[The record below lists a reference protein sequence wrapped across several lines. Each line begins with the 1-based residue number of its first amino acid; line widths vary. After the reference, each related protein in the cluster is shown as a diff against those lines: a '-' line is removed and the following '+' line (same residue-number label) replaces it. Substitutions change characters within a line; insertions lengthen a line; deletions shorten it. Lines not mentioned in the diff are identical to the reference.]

1 MAFVPYIPALN
12 KMIVKKAILFCA
24 GLLLTQLTMAQS
36 QAWGG
41 GADQNDLSFG
51 FSFQYILQDYKI
63 IKQPDWRKPIT
74 NPETGSNITSP
85 LTGISSRS
93 TPGFTVGFIT
103 RYRLTEHLE
112 ARTTPAL
119 VFADRELSYTF
130 EKASENLTRQ
140 VQSTTVDV
148 PLLLKLRSDRIN
160 NFRAY
165 VLGGVKYS
173 MAISKGKPD
182 NNEEPL
188 QQKLINKRGFASYEA
203 GFGCD
208 IYFEF
213 FKMSP
218 EIKVGNSFGNVLVA
232 GNTPLARPIDKL
244 FLHSIMFSLHFE

>member
-1 MAFVPYIPALN
+1 MTF
-12 KMIVKKAILFCA
+12 KKAILFCTV
-24 GLLLTQLTMAQS
+24 LLLSQLANA

-51 FSFQYILQDYKI
+51 FSFQYLMQDFKI
-63 IKQPDWRKPIT
+63 VKQPDWCTPIRD
-74 NPETGSNITSP
+74 PETGKDLTTP
-85 LTGISSRS
+85 LTSITSRS

-119 VFADRELSYTF
+119 VFADRELNYTF
-130 EKASENLTRQ
+130 EKTSEDLNRQ
-140 VQSTTVDV
+140 IQTTSIDV

-160 NFRAY
+160 NIRAY
-165 VLGGVKYS
+165 ILGGVKYS
-173 MAISKGKPD
+173 MAVSKGKID
-182 NNEEPL
+182 ENEFPL
-188 QQKLINKRGFASYEA
+188 QQNILNKRGFASYEA

-218 EIKVGNSFGNVLVA
+218 QIKVGNSFGNILA
-232 GNTPLARPIDKL
+232 GNNVPLATPISKL
-244 FLHSIMFSLHFE
+244 FLHSVMFSLHFE

>member
-1 MAFVPYIPALN
+1 
-12 KMIVKKAILFCA
+12 MIFKKAIIFFTA
-24 GLLLTQLTMAQS
+24 LLLTQWVRA

-51 FSFQYILQDYKI
+51 FSFQYIIQDYKI
-63 IKQPDWRKPIT
+63 VKQPTWRNAIID
-74 NPETGSNITSP
+74 PETGNNITSP
-85 LTGISSRS
+85 LTSITSRS
-93 TPGFTVGFIT
+93 SPGFTVGFIT

-119 VFADRELSYTF
+119 VFADRELNYTF
-130 EKASENLTRQ
+130 EKTSDNLNRQ
-140 VQSTTVDV
+140 IQTTSVDV

-160 NFRAY
+160 NIRAY
-165 VLGGVKYS
+165 ILGGVKYS
-173 MAISKGKPD
+173 VAVSKGKID
-182 NNEEPL
+182 ENEAPL
-188 QQKLINKRGFASYEA
+188 QQKILNKRGFASYEA

-218 EIKVGNSFGNVLVA
+218 EIKVGNSFGNILA
-232 GNTPLARPIDKL
+232 GNNVPLATPISKL